1 MKACIQKLVGLA
13 ALGLTLLTTPTPTW
27 AGWAFSP
34 GVTIYPNQVGGS
46 YAKGSMVGT
55 RYSADAVQYIGCTAT
70 ATSRRTECYA
80 KNTANIYLY
89 CSSTNGAIYDT
100 VQAMTDSSSI
110 QFWVDNRG
118 NCTSVNIYHGS
129 ERLR

>member
-1 MKACIQKLVGLA
+1 MKAHVQKLVGLA
-13 ALGLTLLTTPTPTW
+13 ALSLTLLTTPVPTW
-27 AGWAFSP
+27 AGYRFTP
-34 GVTIYPNQVGGS
+34 GVAIYPNQVGGS

-70 ATSRRTECYA
+70 ATSTRTECYA
-80 KNTANIYLY
+80 KNTAGAYLY

-110 QFWVDNRG
+110 QFQVDG
-118 NCTSVNIYHGS
+118 SGTCTSVNVYHGS